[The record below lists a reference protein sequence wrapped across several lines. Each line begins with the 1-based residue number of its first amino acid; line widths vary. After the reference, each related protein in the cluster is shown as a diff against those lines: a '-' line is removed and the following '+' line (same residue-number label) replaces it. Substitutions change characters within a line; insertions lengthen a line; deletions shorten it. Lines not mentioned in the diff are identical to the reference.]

1 MQEQLE
7 EKLGAIVAGRYMTLL
22 WANAGKP
29 RPEDAELRESIR
41 RLVTDFHSRPLTI
54 GLALRLFGIDPLT
67 RPLTV
72 HVVGASHVE
81 TLNTRL
87 TDYDELTRMF
97 PGHQGVEMV
106 MVGVDV
112 VDGPI
117 MRPPLT
123 TLAPRGS
130 VYLSSYKGLYHDFW
144 ESHVETKLAAPP
156 DLVVGFHPG
165 KCLRRGRIRPSHPT
179 ARMGT
184 STGHMDSGT
193 ALSTPA
199 APGTEPEGGLGYA
212 QGFAPRHNRQLLGT
226 PGTWLPCLPSLSCLC
241 HPPAGEMDPSLQVSV
256 LWLRPGPRVR
266 GARHA
271 GGEPDPTLPRAAKL
285 AAYSGM
291 SSTEW
296 MQLETAFPGA
306 RAGWERGGTLTAVS
320 PQVSMPAQT
329 CWQAG
334 CPPCCCCGTIAC
346 PCSSP
351 CTGEHSPRAPVSRH
365 KHPLMVS
372 VLSPGSEQE
381 LKASLQILVE
391 LEMHIVGYASNPFAS
406 LRPEQVYSSPNK
418 PPVYC
423 SSHYIALLGAEA
435 VPGAE
440 ELEDDDGWQGGE
452 PSAAAVAGGIAPGLG

>member
-1 MQEQLE
+1 MCHPGIPILGCTGPVMGCGVHSPTAQVGPAAWAVAPPLYPSDPPGDIPFPTDTWTKPARDVKGWEDWFSMQEQLE

-54 GLALRLFGIDPLT
+54 GLALRLFSIDPLT

-123 TLAPRGS
+123 TLAPRGK

-165 KCLRRGRIRPSHPT
+165 ECLCHGGVRPSHPT
-179 ARMGT
+179 AGIGT
-184 STGHMDSGT
+184 STGHMGSGT
-193 ALSTPA
+193 MLSTLA
-199 APGTEPEGGLGYA
+199 APVAGPEGGLGHI
-212 QGFAPRHNRQLLGT
+212 QGFAPRHNGQLGSP
-226 PGTWLPCLPSLSCLC
+226 PGTWLPYLPARHSVPCLC
-241 HPPAGEMDPSLQVSV
+241 HPPAGETDPSLQVSV
-256 LWLRPGPRVR
+256 LWLSPGHRVWGAPRAD
-266 GARHA
+266 GK
-271 GGEPDPTLPRAAKL
+271 PDPTLLRF
-285 AAYSGM
+285 GV

-296 MQLETAFPGA
+296 VQLEPAFLEA
-306 RAGWERGGTLTAVS
+306 RVGWERGGILMAVS

-329 CWQAG
+329 CWRAG
-334 CPPCCCCGTIAC
+334 CPPCCCCGIIAC

-351 CTGEHSPRAPVSRH
+351 CTGEHSPTHSPSEPAQTPTHRAC
-365 KHPLMVS
+365 PL
-372 VLSPGSEQE
+372 
-381 LKASLQILVE
+381 
-391 LEMHIVGYASNPFAS
+391 F
-406 LRPEQVYSSPNK
+406 
-418 PPVYC
+418 
-423 SSHYIALLGAEA
+423 
-435 VPGAE
+435 
-440 ELEDDDGWQGGE
+440 WQ
-452 PSAAAVAGGIAPGLG
+452 